1 MHHSA
6 VDKSSQK
13 QEVRSATLE
22 RNKKGNTNTNNN
34 SSSNIRWDLNKAGKP
49 DDRLKVPD
57 PEIVAENPVEVKK
70 TESGESDPGYE
81 SDSNTKSGIKNP
93 VKVDAK
99 IVPKDQFVNA
109 PGKNKEPL
117 KGHQHHQQQQQ
128 QHHHKQQQHQQQQ
141 HLVVTKQSQKVVQQ
155 VASSSSSSEAQP
167 RKFNTLDRLDKK
179 NKLVKLDKVEKQ
191 DRLDRFDWL
200 EKHRQDKLNRLDK
213 QDKTDKLDQIDRK
226 DKLDRLDRQ
235 DKQDKEDIF
244 NKIISPNLIEE
255 LANVKDAAAP
265 VTLEIFSP
273 VMVSWFR
280 AFSIFFRSFIFHLVP
295 SGKKEK
301 KREREREETGL
312 KGFLQPKILRNFLL

>member
-128 QHHHKQQQHQQQQ
+128 QHQHQQQQHQQQQ

-280 AFSIFFRSFIFHLVP
+280 AFSIFSDHLFFI
-295 SGKKEK
+295 
-301 KREREREETGL
+301 
-312 KGFLQPKILRNFLL
+312 